1 MGPSSVGLLP
11 TPDIVPSIGTNYTIA
26 AAENITTIMEN
37 SPKMS
42 KNIFDIDFTDT
53 EAPAKCVAEKK
64 KRKRAATTNIQ
75 VKGDRDGGFSDE
87 YEPGPKARKQKTS
100 TTPASEAI
108 KKKKRAKTAPIRL
121 DISSDEEIISVIKPT
136 DRTKSTKTID
146 SGDPKN
152 TKKAINKTYDFPQ
165 SPTIE
170 EKDRYTT
177 TTSEFTRKGIMVD
190 MRGDT
195 MVLPTQKKLEYAAL
209 SENSTTS
216 SLRNPALDDIRLHSD
231 DGIQFESTLPDP
243 PEVYESLQNS
253 NEISAPS
260 PETSVAQTYN
270 AAAIEPTSLIP
281 MPQPSKAKP
290 KKKRAIT
297 DTVLRGADFD
307 SDHGIRIASEWRAA
321 KGKGRQN
328 LSDKQIQRK
337 LTPES
342 GGIVDIEMHSDGSV
356 GIGGRGTTKKKRVP
370 RKKKE
375 GSKKERK
382 MRIAKEEVQKQEKA
396 QEDGDKNCDDA
407 VIFGD
412 ELQNEKLGPGADP
425 PPKLMIKLNINS
437 KETRA
442 ITSLPMVEIPVSARQ
457 DSGSKILIVDSDD
470 SNGELFSPP
479 PSPSSP
485 PNPEAD
491 SELKESVP
499 KNNQNEKL
507 KNKTRNSKKKIIVEF
522 DKDDTKDD
530 GYHIKNKESALPPP
544 LPETT
549 ADTRAETKTAKRKRT
564 KSGQKI
570 DKKRTIAVEGEKKKD
585 SKMVRSTEM
594 IVDSDADS
602 NDGFL
607 EEKGKENE
615 TKSKDKTHDPPLP
628 LPHDPPLPNTTT
640 KISSPEKG
648 KKIGPH
654 SPLRGGK
661 IPYRVGL
668 SKRARIEPLLSIRKK

>member
-1 MGPSSVGLLP
+1 
-11 TPDIVPSIGTNYTIA
+11 
-26 AAENITTIMEN
+26 
-37 SPKMS
+37 
-42 KNIFDIDFTDT
+42 
-53 EAPAKCVAEKK
+53 
-64 KRKRAATTNIQ
+64 
-75 VKGDRDGGFSDE
+75 
-87 YEPGPKARKQKTS
+87 
-100 TTPASEAI
+100 
-108 KKKKRAKTAPIRL
+108 
-121 DISSDEEIISVIKPT
+121 
-136 DRTKSTKTID
+136 
-146 SGDPKN
+146 
-152 TKKAINKTYDFPQ
+152 
-165 SPTIE
+165 
-170 EKDRYTT
+170 
-177 TTSEFTRKGIMVD
+177 
-190 MRGDT
+190 
-195 MVLPTQKKLEYAAL
+195 
-209 SENSTTS
+209 
-216 SLRNPALDDIRLHSD
+216 
-231 DGIQFESTLPDP
+231 
-243 PEVYESLQNS
+243 
-253 NEISAPS
+253 
-260 PETSVAQTYN
+260 
-270 AAAIEPTSLIP
+270 
-281 MPQPSKAKP
+281 
-290 KKKRAIT
+290 
-297 DTVLRGADFD
+297 
-307 SDHGIRIASEWRAA
+307 
-321 KGKGRQN
+321 
-328 LSDKQIQRK
+328 
-337 LTPES
+337 
-342 GGIVDIEMHSDGSV
+342 
-356 GIGGRGTTKKKRVP
+356 
-370 RKKKE
+370 
-375 GSKKERK
+375 
-382 MRIAKEEVQKQEKA
+382 
-396 QEDGDKNCDDA
+396 
-407 VIFGD
+407 
-412 ELQNEKLGPGADP
+412 
-425 PPKLMIKLNINS
+425 
-437 KETRA
+437 
-442 ITSLPMVEIPVSARQ
+442 MVEIPVSARQ

-491 SELKESVP
+491 SE
-499 KNNQNEKL
+499 
-507 KNKTRNSKKKIIVEF
+507 NSKKKIIVEF